1 MAYEVTVIGGNKAVA
16 TMAAVTTLV
25 AKIQN
30 IFGEDTKIEVH
41 EVKKT
46 YDDNKASANEVGQM
60 RSLVATYP
68 VKGE

>member
-1 MAYEVTVIGGNKAVA
+1 MAFEVLVTSANKTVGNQ
-16 TMAAVTTLV
+16 AAVDTLV

-30 IFGEDTKIEVH
+30 TFGAETRIEVY

-46 YDDNKASANEVGQM
+46 YDNNRADANEVGQI

-68 VKGE
+68 VVK

>member
-16 TMAAVTTLV
+16 TMDAVTTLV

>member
-16 TMAAVTTLV
+16 TMDAVTTLV

-46 YDDNKASANEVGQM
+46 YDNNRADANEVGMM

-68 VKGE
+68 AVK